1 MAQIVDKILVS
12 KEPIP
17 EIPEDWKHKHFVEVL
32 FELIQN
38 CETHEWLVDGEVQER
53 IHTFEVEQKSL
64 QVAHF
69 LSKQG
74 CVQKDIVHI
83 VLKNSVLY
91 HSVVFAIWLLGGTVS
106 LADPGLTKDVLEAQI
121 KDTNA
126 KFVICEEGNNQNF
139 QHCEGY
145 KRVFKYF
152 VNALQFY
159 IYYSIFRPKSVF
171 A

>member
-32 FELIQN
+32 FEFIQN
-38 CETHEWLVDGEVQER
+38 GENREWLVDGEVQER

-91 HSVVFAIWLLGGTVS
+91 HSVVFGIWLLGGTVS

-126 KFVICEEGNNQNF
+126 KFVICEEGNKQNF

>member
-32 FELIQN
+32 FEFIQN
-38 CETHEWLVDGEVQER
+38 GENREWLVDGEVQER

-64 QVAHF
+64 QVAQF
-69 LSKQG
+69 LSQQG
-74 CVQKDIVHI
+74 CGQKNIVHI

-91 HSVVFAIWLLGGTVS
+91 HSVVFGIWLLGGTVS
-106 LADPGLTKDVLEAQI
+106 LADPGLTRDVLEAQI

-126 KFVICEEGNNQNF
+126 KFVICEEANQQKF

-145 KRVFKYF
+145 KRVFT
-152 VNALQFY
+152 LY
-159 IYYSIFRPKSVF
+159 ILHFDSIFNF
-171 A
+171 QA